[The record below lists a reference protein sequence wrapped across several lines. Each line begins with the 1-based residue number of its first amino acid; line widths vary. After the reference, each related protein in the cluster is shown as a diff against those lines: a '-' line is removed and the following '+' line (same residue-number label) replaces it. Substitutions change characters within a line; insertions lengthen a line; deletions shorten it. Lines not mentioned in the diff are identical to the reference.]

1 MKNTIKLFAMVGILS
16 MIALTG
22 CKKDKVKGCTDSS
35 SLNFNANAEE
45 DDGSCTYKGSVT
57 FWNLTTS
64 ALEEVDVYI
73 GGVPQGTITVD
84 NPSTPSCGASGCV
97 TYTAAPGT
105 YSYYAEEIAPGTGT
119 WSGSITITSKGCTT
133 VKLY

>member
-1 MKNTIKLFAMVGILS
+1 MKTKKILFLAIVLLGMTVVS
-16 MIALTG
+16 
-22 CKKDKVKGCTDSS
+22 CKKETGCTDSS
-35 SLNFNANAEE
+35 ATNFKSSAEK

-64 ALEEVDVYI
+64 ALGLVDVFV
-73 GGVPQGTITVD
+73 GGVPQGTITSD
-84 NPSTPSCGASGCV
+84 YASTPSCGDAGCV
-97 TYTAAPGT
+97 TFTAAPGT
-105 YSYYAEEIAPGTGT
+105 YSYSAAEQGTSKT